1 MFDDLTQEETAVQRA
16 VQGPPASPG
25 GGPGGGGPGGCT
37 VRGALQDV
45 VRSHCGDSHL
55 LAPRGSRD
63 VHVFT
68 TYGTIPFL

>member
-1 MFDDLTQEETAVQRA
+1 MFDDLTQETAVQRA

-45 VRSHCGDSHL
+45 V
-55 LAPRGSRD
+55 
-63 VHVFT
+63 
-68 TYGTIPFL
+68 